1 MKAGN
6 YKDYAD
12 FCRQTD
18 WMEPEDCG
26 PDKEEMW
33 EDWIKSWEDT
43 FGKADKETEDVLWE
57 FFDKIVYHEYFD
69 NWLIYSDWS
78 LEEIKEK
85 FLDWLIIN
93 YDKAIEQL
101 GYLIRDIQRNNLIN
115 KQEESEV
122 LKQSRFLYTDQTG
135 SCI

>member
-6 YKDYAD
+6 WKNYQE
-12 FCRQTD
+12 FCSATD

-26 PDKEEMW
+26 PDEEKMW

-69 NWLIYSDWS
+69 SWTIYSDWS
-78 LEEIKEK
+78 LQEIKDK
-85 FLDWLIIN
+85 LLDWYITN
-93 YDKAIEQL
+93 YDKTIQQF
-101 GYLIRDIQRNNLIN
+101 GNLIREVQRRDL
-115 KQEESEV
+115 KDKCEETET
-122 LKQSRFLYTDQTG
+122 LKQSRLLYTSQTG

>member
-1 MKAGN
+1 MRAGN

-12 FCRQTD
+12 FCKQTD
-18 WMEPEDCG
+18 YMEPEDNS
-26 PDKEEMW
+26 PSKDELW
-33 EDWIKSWEDT
+33 EGWIKSWEDT

-78 LEEIKEK
+78 LEEIKK
-85 FLDWLIIN
+85 KLLDWLIVN

-101 GYLIRDIQRNNLIN
+101 GYLIRDTQRNNLIN
-115 KQEESEV
+115 KHEETEV
-122 LKQSRFLYTDQTG
+122 LKQSRFLYADQTG
-135 SCI
+135 TCI

>member
-6 YKDYAD
+6 WKNYQE
-12 FCRQTD
+12 FCSATD

-26 PDKEEMW
+26 PNKEEMW

-78 LEEIKEK
+78 LKEIKEK
-85 FLDWLIIN
+85 LLDWLIVN
-93 YDKAIEQL
+93 YNKAIEQL
-101 GYLIRDIQRNNLIN
+101 GYLIRDTQRNNLIN
-115 KQEESEV
+115 KHEESDV

-135 SCI
+135 TCI

>member
-1 MKAGN
+1 MRAGN

-26 PDKEEMW
+26 HDKEEMW

-85 FLDWLIIN
+85 LLDWLIVN

-101 GYLIRDIQRNNLIN
+101 GYLIRDTQRNNLIN
-115 KQEESEV
+115 KHEETEV
-122 LKQSRFLYTDQTG
+122 LKQSRFLYADQTG